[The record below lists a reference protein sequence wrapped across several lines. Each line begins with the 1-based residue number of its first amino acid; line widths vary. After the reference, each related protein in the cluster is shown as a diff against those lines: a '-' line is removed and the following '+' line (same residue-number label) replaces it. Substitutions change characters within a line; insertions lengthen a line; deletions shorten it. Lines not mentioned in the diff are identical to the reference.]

1 MITYGG
7 WNSPRWPE
15 SGHSGEAWFAAWEA
29 WNQANA
35 AELRKLIA
43 VEEKKAKA
51 KAKAKAKMAG
61 NLDVGIGGGGDGG
74 VGGEGDDDANDGGS
88 LTAGGFSEF
97 RGFDGLDWDM
107 VGLGDLITR
116 HTLMLARV
124 CTSLSEVS
132 RVSDA
137 QKRMNES
144 HVARLPPYDTEG
156 NDDPASER
164 NVLDVASLD
173 LFGSLSV
180 AMKRG
185 GYLTTMVP
193 PESYLDPTD
202 DRFDTR
208 LNLTY
213 DGEFDGVYFPHHGRN
228 CYAYLLAKYGYTE
241 VHGVG
246 SGPSVH
252 CFIAHLTHSVHTEP
266 RRALVFFMH
275 TSPPCLC
282 KTHIAHTHPFCT
294 SVEQP

>member
-1 MITYGG
+1 M
-7 WNSPRWPE
+7 
-15 SGHSGEAWFAAWEA
+15 
-29 WNQANA
+29 
-35 AELRKLIA
+35 
-43 VEEKKAKA
+43 
-51 KAKAKAKMAG
+51 
-61 NLDVGIGGGGDGG
+61 
-74 VGGEGDDDANDGGS
+74 
-88 LTAGGFSEF
+88 
-97 RGFDGLDWDM
+97 
-107 VGLGDLITR
+107 
-116 HTLMLARV
+116 
-124 CTSLSEVS
+124 
-132 RVSDA
+132 
-137 QKRMNES
+137 
-144 HVARLPPYDTEG
+144 EG

-241 VHGVG
+241 AG

-252 CFIAHLTHSVHTEP
+252 CLIHTSLTQFTQP
-266 RRALVFFMH
+266 RRILFFLYH
-275 TSPPCLC
+275 ACSFDQSSNHISLFAPSPPCSF
-282 KTHIAHTHPFCT
+282 IYTHPVCT
-294 SVEQP
+294 SVEPP